1 MSKRRILVVDDHPM
15 VREWLGQLISREPD
29 LAVSAEAGTA
39 AAALKKIAADPPD
52 MAVVDLTMEDNHG
65 TELIREIV
73 RRFPQ
78 VPILVVSMHDESLYG
93 ERAIRAGAK
102 GYITKQEAGDQIRT
116 AIRCVLNGRI
126 YLSDA
131 LATRMIR
138 DAAEQSPSSS
148 KALSDQQLVV
158 LQLLGRGYSTVQI
171 ANEMSLSVK
180 TVEGYIARTKAK
192 LGLAT
197 TAELLQYAIEFNKE
211 PKA

>member
-158 LQLLGRGYSTVQI
+158 VQLLGRGYSTVQI